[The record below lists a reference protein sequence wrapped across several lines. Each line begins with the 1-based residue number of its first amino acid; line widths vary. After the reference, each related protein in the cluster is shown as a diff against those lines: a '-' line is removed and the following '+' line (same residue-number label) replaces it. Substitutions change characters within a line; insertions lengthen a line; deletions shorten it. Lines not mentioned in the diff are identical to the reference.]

1 MNFNSVG
8 REEVRCWNK
17 ELRFL
22 KIGIYLMRV
31 KLFGN
36 WEATEW
42 LWYLGFIAQDCH
54 LDVSGVWLRSVA
66 MIKCSWFESKV
77 DYQASNMSVEDKAIV
92 LHPSHHNFWK
102 TKYPCFFSSVHQT
115 VKTVRRWN
123 CCPLMLWNVVS
134 TVILYLYDYGNTQ
147 SNVHCFQLGV
157 LWRQQIN
164 IAKIKE
170 CCLQS

>member
-1 MNFNSVG
+1 MLKQRTQILKDWHLFNESEIV
-8 REEVRCWNK
+8 W
-17 ELRFL
+17 ELRSNRMIVIFRFYCTRLSSRCLRCLTAVCCHDQMFL
-22 KIGIYLMRV
+22 I
-31 KLFGN
+31 
-36 WEATEW
+36 W
-42 LWYLGFIAQDCH
+42 
-54 LDVSGVWLRSVA
+54 
-66 MIKCSWFESKV
+66 IKSRLSSFK
-77 DYQASNMSVEDKAIV
+77 YVEDQAIV

>member
-36 WEATEW
+36 WEAKRMIVIFRFYCTR
-42 LWYLGFIAQDCH
+42 LSSRCLRCLRAVCCH
-54 LDVSGVWLRSVA
+54 DQMFLIW
-66 MIKCSWFESKV
+66 IKSRLSSFK
-77 DYQASNMSVEDKAIV
+77 YVEDQAIV
-92 LHPSHHNFWK
+92 LHPSHHNFLK

-123 CCPLMLWNVVS
+123 CCPLTLWNVVS

-147 SNVHCFQLGV
+147 SNVHCFQLSV
-157 LWRQQIN
+157 LWRQQIS

-170 CCLQS
+170 CCLQN